1 VNQVDVTR
9 LPETGNDFEQV
20 PLPSNGKAVK
30 VGKTPDA
37 ASTLFKGV
45 GRKTA
50 EAAKKGETST
60 SRTGKG
66 KQVSYEFAKPP
77 KNLYVK
83 VSPSPDYSVY
93 NIPVFRDE
101 NNDTFHYI
109 DVDLFETGELPERF
123 KNACKIMNIFTT
135 GVADGTFILWYVF
148 VSASKWYKAAMKT
161 VELAK
166 HHYGIVSSIK
176 ARQTYSFETA
186 TEPIPEP
193 KWHSLPPFEQLL
205 VGAFDSVVSVAGD
218 KVVTNFMSGGIAARD
233 EEEE

>member
-1 VNQVDVTR
+1 MQDVTR

-20 PLPSNGKAVK
+20 PLPPNGKAAK
-30 VGKTPDA
+30 ANSPEA
-37 ASTLFKGV
+37 ANTLFKGV

-77 KNLYVK
+77 KNMFVK
-83 VSPSPDYSVY
+83 VHPSPEYSAY

-101 NNDTFHYI
+101 ANDTFHYI
-109 DVDLFETGELPERF
+109 NVDLYESGELPERF
-123 KNACKIMNIFTT
+123 RTACKIVNIFTT
-135 GVADGTFILWYVF
+135 GVADGTFILWYIF

-166 HHYGIVSSIK
+166 HHYGMVSSIK

-186 TEPIPEP
+186 TEPILDP
-193 KWHSLPPFEQLL
+193 KWSSLPSFEQLL
-205 VGAFDSVVSVAGD
+205 VGAFDSVVSVADD
-218 KVVTNFMSGGIAARD
+218 KVVRDFMSGGVAARD
-233 EEEE
+233 DEEQE